1 MLSWLN
7 ILKKNQSPNP
17 CTFFFTKQFFL
28 KDKADEIIE
37 ILEKLKRNERVVTIL
52 KNLPEEITN

>member
-1 MLSWLN
+1 MH
-7 ILKKNQSPNP
+7 I
-17 CTFFFTKQFFL
+17 FFTKQFFL

>member
-1 MLSWLN
+1 VHGFGLW
-7 ILKKNQSPNP
+7 
-17 CTFFFTKQFFL
+17 FFFNIFS